1 MDSVSQLAGAG
12 KRAYHQKQ
20 KAFGACGA
28 WRPVFRQAEVIPMLL
43 FRDRRLFGLGSPSIP
58 DSPHKCS
65 FLGCH
70 SIEENTL
77 IYTVAP
83 YFCLLALV

>member
-1 MDSVSQLAGAG
+1 RMLQKPSAFDGMH
-12 KRAYHQKQ
+12 AYPH
-20 KAFGACGA
+20 
-28 WRPVFRQAEVIPMLL
+28 RQAEVIPMLL